1 MEKHLDSQKKSSKNI
16 KTQSPYFHYKA
27 KKKKKTVMRKTPV
40 GKFQA

>member
-27 KKKKKTVMRKTPV
+27 KKEKKKLS
-40 GKFQA
+40 